1 MPDFSS
7 IYFLWPL
14 MLWACALVPALALVY
29 VLKTKKRPPI
39 LLGLGLLLL
48 CIALARP
55 QTVLM
60 TPVRDATVMLV
71 MDTSGSMRAKDLQP
85 SRIEAA
91 QKAAQQFIED
101 KPRSLRVGLVT
112 VAGTAALA
120 QAPTDDRDV
129 LLKAIDYLPLQY
141 GSALGTGI
149 LVSLEALLPG
159 AGIDAQKIINESDVA
174 GGAKNSANSGQSLDE
189 KKTAGNTAKPST
201 SQGRQMAIV
210 LMSDGQSN
218 MGPELKQMADLAAQH
233 QVKIYTVGI
242 GTTEGDVVQMQG
254 RSMRVKLEDEALKKV
269 SAITQGDYFKADSA
283 QALKSVY
290 DKLGHRLRFEKQA
303 MSEVSAHVSILGL
316 LLGLGQ
322 RPSAALSG
330 WEKSSKVCIRA
341 WVWASVGMP
350 PMAPAPVT
358 DNAAAALAKT
368 MALDK
373 DSPRAK
379 AAAKVPV
386 KVSPAPMLSTT
397 AMV

>member
-1 MPDFSS
+1 MPDLSS
-7 IYFLWPL
+7 VYFLWPL
-14 MLWACALVPALALVY
+14 MLWACALVPALGLVY

-39 LLGLGLLLL
+39 LLGLGMLLL

-91 QKAAQQFIED
+91 QKAARQFIED
-101 KPRSLRVGLVT
+101 KPRNLRVGLVT

-129 LLKAIDYLPLQY
+129 LWKAIDYLPLQY
-141 GSALGTGI
+141 GSALGAGI

-159 AGIDAQKIINESDVA
+159 AGIDAQKIINESDAA
-174 GGAKNSANSGQSLDE
+174 GGAKNPANPGQSLDD
-189 KKTAGNTAKPST
+189 KKTAPNAANPST
-201 SQGRQMAIV
+201 APGRQMAIV

-218 MGPELKQMADLAAQH
+218 MGPELQQMADLAAQH

-269 SAITQGDYFKADSA
+269 SAITQGTYFKADSV

-290 DKLGHRLRFEKQA
+290 DQLGHRLRFEKRA
-303 MSEVSAHVSILGL
+303 MSEITAHVSILGL
-316 LLGLGQ
+316 LFVL
-322 RPSAALSG
+322 
-330 WEKSSKVCIRA
+330 
-341 WVWASVGMP
+341 ASVARSFVRMG
-350 PMAPAPVT
+350 
-358 DNAAAALAKT
+358 KII
-368 MALDK
+368 
-373 DSPRAK
+373 
-379 AAAKVPV
+379 
-386 KVSPAPMLSTT
+386 
-397 AMV
+397 

>member
-1 MPDFSS
+1 MPDLSS

-14 MLWACALVPALALVY
+14 MLWACTLVPALALAY
-29 VLKTKKRPPI
+29 SLKTRKSPPVV
-39 LLGLGLLLL
+39 LGLGLLLL

-85 SRIEAA
+85 SRIEVA

-120 QAPTDDRDV
+120 QAPTEDRDV
-129 LLKAIDYLPLQY
+129 LLRALDYLPLQY

-159 AGIDAQKIINESDVA
+159 AGIDAQKIINESDAA
-174 GGAKNSANSGQSLDE
+174 GGSKNQTNSGQSLDD
-189 KKTAGNTAKPST
+189 KKTTLNVASPST
-201 SQGRQMAIV
+201 GQGRQMAIV
-210 LMSDGQSN
+210 LMSDGQNN
-218 MGPELKQMADLAAQH
+218 MGPELKQMADLAATH

-269 SAITQGDYFKADSA
+269 SAITQGEYFKADSA
-283 QALKSVY
+283 QALKRIY
-290 DKLGHRLRFEKQA
+290 DTLGHRLRFEKRA
-303 MSEVSAHVSILGL
+303 MSEITAYVSILGL
-316 LLGLGQ
+316 LLVL
-322 RPSAALSG
+322 
-330 WEKSSKVCIRA
+330 
-341 WVWASVGMP
+341 ASVARSFVRMG
-350 PMAPAPVT
+350 
-358 DNAAAALAKT
+358 KII
-368 MALDK
+368 
-373 DSPRAK
+373 
-379 AAAKVPV
+379 
-386 KVSPAPMLSTT
+386 
-397 AMV
+397 